1 MAPTLGG
8 GAKALGGGAKA
19 FSHSI
24 FRSRLWSTWAGAR
37 LVSPFG
43 YNWPSRKLN
52 MSSDATNKVS
62 AGQAVKQTIKERCES
77 NVSPA
82 FLVR

>member
-1 MAPTLGG
+1 MLLERID
-8 GAKALGGGAKA
+8 KQQEQQL
-19 FSHSI
+19 SQ
-24 FRSRLWSTWAGAR
+24 
-37 LVSPFG
+37 
-43 YNWPSRKLN
+43 
-52 MSSDATNKVS
+52 KVS